1 MDFFKSC
8 VERQKRIDKVISII
22 ENDDIKAKNLLIK
35 SRIINPAHYIVMLG
49 ETSSG
54 KSALINSM
62 FDNKILVE
70 SVKPT
75 TGVVTEV
82 IIGNNYEETLVAIN
96 NDFSMEIIDSDK
108 FAALTLK
115 PSDKLN
121 RLRYI
126 GPCKNSKYDGIRIFD
141 TPGYGSL
148 IERHEEV
155 LKEFIPESDFI
166 IYVVSYKT
174 GIGEDDFQFLKYV
187 GEIIN
192 DNVEV
197 VLSINMCPQ
206 GITEDNKRISEI
218 RKSVNE
224 CIHKDVKAF
233 FVESSSEK
241 NPVTEALW
249 NYIYERTNDESK
261 IEELSETLK
270 NYQDYLLRECDIKI
284 NSRIAEIEST
294 KENIEDRVNI
304 INDFLEHKQNILE
317 AIENGF
323 VKIKLKSIRL
333 ISKSDIR
340 IKEEIFK
347 YIYDESKWSMKEETF
362 SLMQHYYVP
371 KLTNEE
377 TENLVSYIEDEFISL
392 DREIENMLDTQI
404 TKIKED
410 IKKSAPSYSEVIE
423 GIIEKHRGDVIGR
436 AAGEMFRKAYKGTSG
451 EVEDEY
457 GTSKNLKKIVNTFER
472 ATFGEINAN
481 LNRLLK
487 TIRATSLKGITE
499 SLNIFTDSIFF
510 LYDSLTW
517 QKKIEEI
524 SITAID
530 NWANNIENSTR
541 KYLDELKETN
551 KEEILALFNE
561 LREELSNDKNELEN
575 ISSEELIRLRS
586 EIEFLLNKCL
596 LVNLKK

>member
-233 FVESSSEK
+233 LVESSSEK
-241 NPVTEALW
+241 NPVTKALW
-249 NYIYERTNDESK
+249 DYIYERTNDESK

-270 NYQDYLLRECDIKI
+270 NYQDYLLRECEIKI

-294 KENIEDRVNI
+294 KENIEERVNI
-304 INDFLEHKQNILE
+304 INDFLEQKENILE

-404 TKIKED
+404 IKIKED

-436 AAGEMFRKAYKGTSG
+436 ATGEMFRKAYKGTSG
-451 EVEDEY
+451 EVDDEY

-561 LREELSNDKNELEN
+561 LSEELSNDKNELEN

>member
-35 SRIINPAHYIVMLG
+35 SRIINPAHYVVMLG

-96 NDFSMEIIDSDK
+96 NDFSMEIIDSNK
-108 FAALTLK
+108 FAELTLK

-233 FVESSSEK
+233 LVESSSEK

-249 NYIYERTNDESK
+249 DYIYERTNDESK
-261 IEELSETLK
+261 REELSETLK

-294 KENIEDRVNI
+294 KENIQERVNI
-304 INDFLEHKQNILE
+304 INDFLEQKENILE

-340 IKEEIFK
+340 IKEDIFK

-392 DREIENMLDTQI
+392 NREIGNMLDTQI

-561 LREELSNDKNELEN
+561 LSEELSNDKNELEN